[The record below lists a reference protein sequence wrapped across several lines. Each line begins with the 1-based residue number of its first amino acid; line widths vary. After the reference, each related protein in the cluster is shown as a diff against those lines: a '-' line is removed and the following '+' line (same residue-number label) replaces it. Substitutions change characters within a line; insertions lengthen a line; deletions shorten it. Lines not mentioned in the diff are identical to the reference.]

1 MIRVAAL
8 GIEHRLVGDA
18 PLFYVDPPRMGNLYD
33 DGWREYLTARFR
45 EIEEDTGQKLRLA
58 ISTQCHRRVRGAGN
72 PRTATMI

>member
-33 DGWREYLTARFR
+33 DGWREYLTAGSGRS
-45 EIEEDTGQKLRLA
+45 K
-58 ISTQCHRRVRGAGN
+58 
-72 PRTATMI
+72 RTRARSSGSP